1 MNLIPLNPTPGW
13 PAQGTPAAGVAGFA
27 RHLQRLGV
35 NATVRRNRGTDIA
48 AACGQLAAE
57 RPIPVAVPTT
67 RLRGAG
73 RGQVDSYRMAPAGCA
88 EAAENPGGRPSAQ
101 ARTSCH
107 TRDMQTRR
115 WTNPSQPQTL
125 QIAVILL
132 YLNAVFGLLLR
143 SYTPFYETYRWI
155 GTGLANYAALLSF
168 VGMAV
173 SAYGIANERKWG
185 YRLGVALTC
194 AEVVLLLIAI
204 GDLTNLLRAEN
215 LITTLFTVARA
226 ALLLHPM
233 SREYQR
239 AWFK

>member
-1 MNLIPLNPTPGW
+1 
-13 PAQGTPAAGVAGFA
+13 
-27 RHLQRLGV
+27 
-35 NATVRRNRGTDIA
+35 
-48 AACGQLAAE
+48 
-57 RPIPVAVPTT
+57 
-67 RLRGAG
+67 
-73 RGQVDSYRMAPAGCA
+73 
-88 EAAENPGGRPSAQ
+88 
-101 ARTSCH
+101 
-107 TRDMQTRR
+107 MQTRR

-143 SYTPFYETYRWI
+143 SYSPFIELDRWI
-155 GTGLANYAALLSF
+155 GRGPATYAVLLSF
-168 VGMAV
+168 IGMGV

-185 YRLGVALTC
+185 YRLGVVLTC

>member
-1 MNLIPLNPTPGW
+1 
-13 PAQGTPAAGVAGFA
+13 
-27 RHLQRLGV
+27 
-35 NATVRRNRGTDIA
+35 
-48 AACGQLAAE
+48 
-57 RPIPVAVPTT
+57 
-67 RLRGAG
+67 
-73 RGQVDSYRMAPAGCA
+73 
-88 EAAENPGGRPSAQ
+88 
-101 ARTSCH
+101 
-107 TRDMQTRR
+107 MQTRR

-143 SYTPFYETYRWI
+143 SYTPFYETYRWL

>member
-1 MNLIPLNPTPGW
+1 
-13 PAQGTPAAGVAGFA
+13 
-27 RHLQRLGV
+27 
-35 NATVRRNRGTDIA
+35 
-48 AACGQLAAE
+48 
-57 RPIPVAVPTT
+57 
-67 RLRGAG
+67 
-73 RGQVDSYRMAPAGCA
+73 
-88 EAAENPGGRPSAQ
+88 
-101 ARTSCH
+101 
-107 TRDMQTRR
+107 MQTRR

-132 YLNAVFGLLLR
+132 YMNAVFGLLLR
-143 SYTPFYETYRWI
+143 SYTPFYETYRWL
-155 GTGLANYAALLSF
+155 GTGFANYAALLSF

-185 YRLGVALTC
+185 YRLGVGLTC
-194 AEVVLLLIAI
+194 AEVVLLLIGI
-204 GDLTNLLRAEN
+204 GDLANLLRAEN

>member
-1 MNLIPLNPTPGW
+1 
-13 PAQGTPAAGVAGFA
+13 
-27 RHLQRLGV
+27 
-35 NATVRRNRGTDIA
+35 
-48 AACGQLAAE
+48 
-57 RPIPVAVPTT
+57 
-67 RLRGAG
+67 
-73 RGQVDSYRMAPAGCA
+73 
-88 EAAENPGGRPSAQ
+88 
-101 ARTSCH
+101 
-107 TRDMQTRR
+107 MQTRR

-155 GTGLANYAALLSF
+155 GDGLANYAALLSF

-173 SAYGIANERKWG
+173 AAYGIANERKWG
-185 YRLGVALTC
+185 YRLGVGLTS